1 MRKETFYDYHC
12 RSCDA
17 SYMSNDMEQKCF
29 YCNANALEIE
39 VKRPDI
45 VRIKKKTAEQE
56 LNEALDA
63 MKDPNYDWERA
74 INK

>member
-1 MRKETFYDYHC
+1 
-12 RSCDA
+12 
-17 SYMSNDMEQKCF
+17 MEQKCF